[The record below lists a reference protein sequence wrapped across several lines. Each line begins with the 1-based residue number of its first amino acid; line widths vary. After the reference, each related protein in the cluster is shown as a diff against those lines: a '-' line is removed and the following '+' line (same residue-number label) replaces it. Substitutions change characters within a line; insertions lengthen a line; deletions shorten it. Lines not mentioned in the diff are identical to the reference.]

1 MVVSTKKLAAEGTV
15 VLGAVGA
22 DEALYELACMMGIDL
37 T

>member
-1 MVVSTKKLAAEGTV
+1 MVVPTKKLAAEGTA

-22 DEALYELACMMGIDL
+22 DEALYELACMMVINL